1 MLNRQP
7 IFVNGFS
14 RGGTTILTNLI
25 ASHPDVCTVSEV
37 HHLFKGDNITDS
49 ALRVLGKCLLYD
61 GRVIASVGQDFFSPR
76 LIKPRRHP
84 SPRTQQFIDRV
95 IFKEK
100 LRTRHAFFNRYKNQN
115 DEYTRQEIAASRLV
129 AKNVDGMIYA
139 TDAFAEMYP
148 DATFIGLVR
157 NGLALCEG
165 HLRRGRPASEL
176 GRRYRLLGEKMVNDA
191 EQIPHYRLYRFE
203 DLMGDPASH
212 VRGLYEHSAL
222 DIDKLNG
229 VRMQI
234 RRVMDKDGNHQ
245 LVGGLEWEVVWLD
258 LTSLNAHFQNNV
270 NDNQIKRLS
279 ASDRDAFLKEAGET
293 MEKLGYSTEH
303 GAKAPQTVAFP
314 GIAADQV
321 RPAA

>member
-25 ASHPDVCTVSEV
+25 ASHPDVCTVSEI

-49 ALRVLGKCLLYD
+49 AFCVLGKCLLHD
-61 GRVIASVGQDFFSPR
+61 GRVIASVRQDFFSPR
-76 LIKPRRHP
+76 LIRPRRP
-84 SPRTQQFIDRV
+84 LSPRIQRFIDRV
-95 IFKEK
+95 IYKEK
-100 LRTRHAFFNRYKNQN
+100 VRARHAFFNRFKNQD
-115 DEYTRQEIAASRLV
+115 DEYTSQEIAASRLV

-165 HLRRGRPASEL
+165 HLRRGRSAAEI
-176 GRRYRLLGEKMVNDA
+176 GYRYRMLGEKMLNDA
-191 EQIPHYRLYRFE
+191 EQLPRCRLLRFE

-212 VRGLYEHSAL
+212 VRGLYDHAAL
-222 DIDKLNG
+222 DIHKLNG

-234 RRVMDKDGNHQ
+234 RRVMDKDGKHQ

-258 LTSLNAHFQNNV
+258 LKNLGAHFQSDV
-270 NDNQIKRLS
+270 NDNQIRRLS
-279 ASDRDAFLKEAGET
+279 SGDRDDFLREAGET
-293 MEKLGYSTEH
+293 MEKLGYPVDAQTDV
-303 GAKAPQTVAFP
+303 PRTVAFP
-314 GIAADQV
+314 ELTARQV
-321 RPAA
+321 RSAA